1 LCFAAVAE
9 IRSRLMRAS
18 DVEPISPRAA
28 RLSLALLLALNLLNY
43 IDRYVL
49 AAVEPEIRETF
60 FAQEATIASSAP
72 AREQLTAAMAKTGS
86 LATAFLLSYM
96 VAAPI
101 FGMLADRMSRWVL
114 VGLAVAVWTL
124 ASGASGLAPTFSLL
138 VLTRCFVGI
147 GEAGYGPAAPTM
159 ISDLYPVERRGRML
173 AWFYMAIP
181 VGSALGY
188 ALGGTVSQHWG
199 WRAPF
204 LLVVPPGLLLA
215 GCCLLMT
222 TPRRPVAA
230 ATPRPSATLE
240 DYRGLLRIPSYVL
253 ATLGMAAMTFAAG
266 GFAFWMPA
274 YLHDAAHAGDLAS
287 VNTKFG
293 LITVVAGIAAT
304 LLGGWLGD
312 VLRRYTSGAYFV
324 VSAAGMVASAFC
336 VILMVHAADDRVVP
350 PGSPSESSPLLWVW
364 IGLAVFFL
372 FLNTGPSNAILAN
385 VTRPSVRASA
395 FALNIFIIHAL
406 GDAISPPLLG
416 AVAGRSWNAALYV
429 VCGMMALSGVLWFSG
444 VGFLGR
450 DTDRAEQ
457 SSHHSTDTCCADG
470 P

>member
-1 LCFAAVAE
+1 
-9 IRSRLMRAS
+9 MRAS
-18 DVEPISPRAA
+18 DDGAISPRAA
-28 RLSLALLLALNLLNY
+28 ALSLALLLALNLLNY

-49 AAVEPEIRETF
+49 AAVEPDIRQTF
-60 FAQEATIASSAP
+60 FAGETTGDGGAT
-72 AREQLTAAMAKTGS
+72 ARERLTGAMAKTGA

-96 VAAPI
+96 IAAPI
-101 FGMLADRMSRWVL
+101 FGVLADRMSRWLL
-114 VGLAVAVWTL
+114 VGIAVAIWTL

-147 GEAGYGPAAPTM
+147 GEAGYGPAAPAM
-159 ISDLYPVERRGRML
+159 IADLYPVERRGTML

-188 ALGGTVSQHWG
+188 MLGGTVSQHWG

-215 GCCLLMT
+215 GCCLLMPP
-222 TPRRPVAA
+222 PRRARAEP
-230 ATPRPSATLE
+230 PSRPTLE
-240 DYRGLLRIPSYVL
+240 DYLGLLRIPSYVL

-274 YLHDAAHAGDLAS
+274 YLHDAAHAGDLAT
-287 VNTKFG
+287 VNTRFG
-293 LITVVAGIAAT
+293 LVTVVAGISAT

-312 VLRRYTSGAYFV
+312 VLRRYTSGAYFL
-324 VSAAGMVASAFC
+324 VSAAGMVASASC
-336 VILMVHAADDRVVP
+336 VVLLIRATDGRAGAAAEAT
-350 PGSPSESSPLLWVW
+350 SLLWVW
-364 IGLAVFFL
+364 ISLAVFFL
-372 FLNTGPSNAILAN
+372 FLNTGPSNTILAN
-385 VTRPSVRASA
+385 VTRPAVRANA
-395 FALNIFIIHAL
+395 FALNILVIHAL

-429 VCGMMALSGVLWFSG
+429 VSGAMTLSGVLWFCG
-444 VGFLGR
+444 ARFLGA

-457 SSHHSTDTCCADG
+457 TRLPTATV
-470 P
+470 

>member
-1 LCFAAVAE
+1 
-9 IRSRLMRAS
+9 MTAS

-28 RLSLALLLALNLLNY
+28 RLSLVLLLALNLLNY

-49 AAVEPEIRETF
+49 AAVEPVIRETF
-60 FAQEATIASSAP
+60 FAPDTTIGSSAP

-96 VAAPI
+96 LAAPI

-124 ASGASGLAPTFSLL
+124 ASGASGLVPTFSLL

-147 GEAGYGPAAPTM
+147 GEAGYGPAAPAM
-159 ISDLYPVERRGRML
+159 ISELYPMERRGRML

-181 VGSALGY
+181 VGSAVGY
-188 ALGGTVSQHWG
+188 ALGGTVSERWG
-199 WRAPF
+199 WRTPF

-215 GCCLLMT
+215 GCCFLMT
-222 TPRRPVAA
+222 APRRPVAA
-230 ATPRPSATLE
+230 ATPRPRATLE
-240 DYRGLLRIPSYVL
+240 DYRGLLKIPSYVL
-253 ATLGMAAMTFAAG
+253 GTLGMAAMTFAAG

-274 YLHDAAHAGDLAS
+274 YLHDAAHAGDLAT
-287 VNTKFG
+287 VNTRFG

-312 VLRRYTSGAYFV
+312 LLRRYTSGAYFV
-324 VSAAGMVASAFC
+324 VSAAGMIASALC
-336 VILMVHAADDRVVP
+336 VLLMVHSADGRLVPHGAP
-350 PGSPSESSPLLWVW
+350 PGASSLLWVW
-364 IGLAVFFL
+364 IFWAVFFL

-385 VTRPSVRASA
+385 VTRPSVRANA

-416 AVAGRSWNAALYV
+416 AVAGRSWNAALYL
-429 VCGMMALSGVLWFSG
+429 VCGTMVLSGVLWFCG

-450 DTDRAEQ
+450 DTDRVELR
-457 SSHHSTDTCCADG
+457 SHESAGTCSADG